1 MKVIVDSDVWSEALR
16 KRSGDPSPERLFLDD
31 LIREKRVQLMGC
43 IRQEALQG
51 LRDKAQFER
60 LRVALQSFPDRN
72 PSQMEYAWG
81 AEFYNTCRSHGVQGS
96 NTDFLICACSVT
108 WGLPVLT
115 KDKDFALYAQYLPP
129 KLVQV

>member
-60 LRVALQSFPDRN
+60 LRAALQSFPDRN
-72 PSQMEYAWG
+72 PSQIEYELA

>member
-60 LRVALQSFPDRN
+60 LRAALQSFPDRN
-72 PSQMEYAWG
+72 PSQIEYELA

-115 KDKDFALYAQYLPP
+115 KDKDFALYAQYLPL